1 MTNDAGGVTARGGAG
16 GRVERAAHA
25 FPLGGFLYHEVE
37 APGGLIRR
45 VGRALQLD
53 PSLYREVAA
62 PGASTWQAVLVA
74 VLTAGIAGV
83 GWGAGAF
90 HLLATDEPAVRYMEQ
105 LVAEFSA
112 VAGLSALVHI
122 TAWPVWAAGLWV
134 VSRRFRAAG
143 VRPKGSGRL
152 PACWPLRRRRGLFAV
167 LIPIVAGSLWLGRV
181 DPDVEEGSPLGLLV
195 FGIRATVGVWILL
208 GTFLATHE
216 VLRLSYGRTLG
227 ALVGVAAGVGF
238 FAVLLGIIVTGVSNW
253 ENHAWVDSL
262 GTPSV
267 FDVTHGF
274 DLNLGLSFSDAAVGF
289 VLRLVEHARF

>member
-1 MTNDAGGVTARGGAG
+1 MASGQGG
-16 GRVERAAHA
+16 GRIERVAHA
-25 FPLGGFLYHEVE
+25 VPLGGFLYHEVA

-53 PSLYREVAA
+53 PRLYREVAG
-62 PGASTWQAVLVA
+62 PGASTWQAALVV
-74 VLTAGIAGV
+74 VLTAGISGV

-90 HLLATDEPAVRYMEQ
+90 HLLATGEPAVRYMTQ

-112 VAGLSALVHI
+112 VAGLSALVHVA
-122 TAWPVWAAGLWV
+122 AWPVWAAGLWV
-134 VSRRFRAAG
+134 VGRRFAPRDWAPGFWQAAR
-143 VRPKGSGRL
+143 VLAFAQAP
-152 PACWPLRRRRGLFAV
+152 GLFAV

-238 FAVLLGIIVTGVSNW
+238 FAVLLGIIVTRVSNW

-289 VLRLVEHARF
+289 VLRLFEHARF